1 MILFKQNIN
10 PTSKAALATM
20 GYKQK
25 KNRSVLAVAVIF
37 AVVVFAWGF
46 VLLSNASAGTGTS
59 ALVHDGDGG
68 TTKLSLAEDTT
79 KTFTTSYGTNTVVVK
94 NGEVRVESADCDNQD
109 CVHQGTI
116 STADK
121 QIICLPHKLWIEIVS
136 DEGKSGSMD
145 TSKADSF
152 DASSR

>member
-1 MILFKQNIN
+1 MILNKHNIN

-25 KNRSVLAVAVIF
+25 KNRSVLAVAIIL
-37 AVVVFAWGF
+37 AIVVFAWGF
-46 VLLSNASAGTGTS
+46 VLLSSASAGTGTS
-59 ALVHDGDGG
+59 AIVHDGDGG
-68 TTKLSLAEDTT
+68 TTKLSLTENTT
-79 KTFTTSYGTNTVVVK
+79 KTLTTSYGTNTVVVS
-94 NGEVRVESADCDNQD
+94 NGEICVESADCDNQD

-136 DEGKSGSMD
+136 DEGESGSMD
-145 TSKADSF
+145 ASKAGRF

>member
-1 MILFKQNIN
+1 MILSKRNIN

-25 KNRSVLAVAVIF
+25 KNRSVLAVAVIL
-37 AVVVFAWGF
+37 AIVVFAWGF
-46 VLLSNASAGTGTS
+46 VLLSSASAGTGTS

-68 TTKLSLAEDTT
+68 VTQLSLAEDTT

-94 NGEVRVESADCDNQD
+94 NGGVHVESADCDNQD
-109 CVHQGTI
+109 CVHQGAI

-136 DEGKSGSMD
+136 ENGESGSMD

-152 DASSR
+152 DTSSR

>member
-1 MILFKQNIN
+1 MILKKQNIN

-20 GYKQK
+20 DYKQK
-25 KNRSVLAVAVIF
+25 KNRSVLAVAVIL
-37 AVVVFAWGF
+37 AIVVFAWGF
-46 VLLSNASAGTGTS
+46 VLLSSASAGTGSS
-59 ALVHDGDGG
+59 AIVHDGDGG
-68 TTKLSLAEDTT
+68 TTKLSLAEDTA

-94 NGEVRVESADCDNQD
+94 NGEVHVESADCDNQD

-116 STADK
+116 STAGK

-136 DEGKSGSMD
+136 DEGESGSMD
-145 TSKADSF
+145 TSKAGSF